1 MARELGDLGSSF
13 SYSGNELWNQEKLL
27 NCFWVL
33 VLRCIKI
40 RLENFSILQGGGPDG
55 LFQLRW
61 PASVAD
67 VSLRGDWTKIPSQYT
82 WFRKVFLD

>member
-1 MARELGDLGSSF
+1 MEPGEAA
-13 SYSGNELWNQEKLL
+13 KLL
-27 NCFWVL
+27 LGPGAQMYKN
-33 VLRCIKI
+33 KI
-40 RLENFSILQGGGPDG
+40 GKFLYSTKPSFFKQGGGPDG